1 MQLELDRVLFV
12 PAARPPHK
20 PHEPMTAV
28 HHRLAMVGKAIIG
41 NPAFS
46 VSRVDVERPGPHYTV
61 DMLSILREAYPAAP
75 FFFLMGGDSLA
86 EFASWRDPSDILER
100 ARLGVMKR
108 PGWEADLASLAEKL
122 PAIEERL
129 TWLDAPYLE
138 VSGTDLRRRVKEG
151 LPIRYLVPPAVE
163 EYVREHDLYR
173 S

>member
-1 MQLELDRVLFV
+1 
-12 PAARPPHK
+12 
-20 PHEPMTAV
+20 MTAV
-28 HHRLAMVGKAIIG
+28 HHRLAMVGKAIVG

-86 EFASWRDPSDILER
+86 EFDSWRDPSDILER

-163 EYVREHDLYR
+163 EYVHEHDLYR